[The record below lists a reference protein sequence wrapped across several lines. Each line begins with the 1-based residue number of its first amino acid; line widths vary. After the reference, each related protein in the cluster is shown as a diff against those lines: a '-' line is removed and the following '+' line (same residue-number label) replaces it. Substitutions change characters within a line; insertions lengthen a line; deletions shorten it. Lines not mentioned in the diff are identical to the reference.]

1 MEIEPNLLVMKSL
14 VFDTELTKKK
24 RPFWPHFLLFLERK
38 FSTSFLAIRRPT
50 DSSMARPVGQ
60 SVTFFFPF
68 RTKRDPLG
76 GEKGRRRG
84 TRSRN
89 SPLWPPPPPPPPH
102 LVLRKRLF
110 FSLSLSS
117 LKRRR
122 TARAWGS
129 TVFNEEK
136 EDEIEER
143 GWGVGG
149 EGGGKKKEGKTVSQV
164 GPRWSSGDRFIHRP
178 ARRRSPA
185 HK

>member
-89 SPLWPPPPPPPPH
+89 SPLWPPPPPPPH

>member
-1 MEIEPNLLVMKSL
+1 ME
-14 VFDTELTKKK
+14 K
-24 RPFWPHFLLFLERK
+24 RVVDVVPDRG
-38 FSTSFLAIRRPT
+38 IRLC
-50 DSSMARPVGQ
+50 G
-60 SVTFFFPF
+60 
-68 RTKRDPLG
+68 
-76 GEKGRRRG
+76 
-84 TRSRN
+84 
-89 SPLWPPPPPPPPH
+89 PPPPPPPH

-149 EGGGKKKEGKTVSQV
+149 EGGGQEKGGKNGESSRSAMVKW
-164 GPRWSSGDRFIHRP
+164 GPFHS
-178 ARRRSPA
+178 
-185 HK
+185 

>member
-89 SPLWPPPPPPPPH
+89 SPLWPPPPPPPH

-136 EDEIEER
+136 EDEIGER

>member
-1 MEIEPNLLVMKSL
+1 MKSL

-89 SPLWPPPPPPPPH
+89 SPLWPPPPPPPH